1 MKKIVII
8 LAMLILGISATEVN
22 AQGKLMGTLY
32 DYFCDPTLTQDN
44 QTNKAV
50 IQWFINNFDQYNI
63 PIISYTKVHNKSG
76 SPVDAQAG
84 KVYPLFGLDSAY
96 KRYPA
101 FVEERYLLYNN
112 LLFDGSESNTKGL
125 TWPYVID
132 NPIGSDKPDV
142 IVTAFTNAKRIFDSL
157 RTDANLGTPVFVTP
171 KTRIED
177 GYYIVDLVFK
187 VHPQYENEDVSV
199 YFNAALV
206 EAYHVY
212 GQEEHYF
219 SPVHY
224 FSGLGISNL
233 SIVSIKKGKKT
244 TTLTYKVPIN
254 KNWNPK
260 YLYCVASTSADLRKL
275 LDASTDNVVDVKAAQ
290 KAKPL
295 YLEIVPVGNSNFQQ
309 LKTTGEK
316 VLANFTVSNPSSKSV
331 EAQIFIN
338 KATSTIPESWDV
350 SLNKTKVTIPA
361 GQTTTVTATVQTS
374 GVADICALDIC
385 VLPINTD
392 DAFNPQFTSAQAIIA
407 NKEITTI
414 IFTDRANNPAE
425 YDIYQLSKEY
435 SAHGSNIGLLDPIF
449 HKVIPVSAFEGFIY
463 NCATVGHQR
472 LVANLTAQN
481 SNWLNFG
488 VYNPNFPK
496 ETNGLMAK
504 HLEESEIDFL
514 LEAQAANKHVA
525 LFFDKSWWYY
535 NSKYPSNEA
544 KNKFS
549 TLCNNFGISVKSDS
563 TYYIINKDYVDE
575 RNYCAAPFVIKGNT
589 SDSLTMDKDGNS
601 LVFNM
606 NAYANNEPTF
616 SALYG
621 NRFNILNT
629 SKSSSVAYFDPS
641 VTNYAMVKTRN
652 GNQKMFVGGFN
663 VAGMNGAGIGSIGTT
678 AYTFFDNLF
687 TWWYGYKV
695 KKQPEIT
702 VVNEKGDRI
711 NTLDFGTV
719 ERPQSKTETLY
730 IKNIAEP
737 EQGPLKIYSCIFD
750 FNDDDAFEV
759 LEYPKE
765 DINPGEQAKLV
776 IKFTP
781 KYAGDHNIT
790 LAINCNDPINSP
802 YSLYI
807 NGTGKNPAAGLE
819 PKMVITPSDNY
830 YDFGEQEAE
839 SGPYNYDINIYNE
852 GGADLEVSI
861 KLNTDAPAGVFE
873 LLNAD
878 FTVVRTGT
886 HDMFGKDF
894 SVIFNPPAKK
904 GTYEG
909 SIEITSNDPENPTFV
924 IDVEGASEGKE
935 DDPGS
940 ISIVNQYACSVLPN
954 VVNSFATINFS
965 LESSSLKDVNINILN
980 LTGEVV
986 KNVIAKQYTNGS
998 YSIPF
1003 DAADL
1008 SSGSYFVEYT
1018 IGGRKIT
1025 IPFKVVK

>member
-8 LAMLILGISATEVN
+8 LAMLILGISITDVN
-22 AQGKLMGTLY
+22 AQSRKMGNVY
-32 DYFCDPTLTQDN
+32 DYLCDPTLTQDN

-50 IQWFINNFDQYNI
+50 IQWFINNFDEYNI

-76 SPVDAQAG
+76 SPVDAQGG

-96 KRYPA
+96 RRYPA
-101 FVEERYLLYNN
+101 FVEERYLLLNN
-112 LLFDGSESNTKGL
+112 KFFDGSESNTKFITYPAYSDSPWG
-125 TWPYVID
+125 T
-132 NPIGSDKPDV
+132 DKPDQLV
-142 IVTAFTNAKRIFDSL
+142 PILTQVKHLADSL
-157 RTDANLGTPVFVTP
+157 RDVFASPISVAA
-171 KTRIED
+171 KSRIED
-177 GYYIVDLVFK
+177 GYYIVELNFK
-187 VHPQYENEDVSV
+187 KHSQVEEAGLF
-199 YFNAALV
+199 FNLALV

-224 FSGLGISNL
+224 FTGLGISNL
-233 SIVSIKKGKKT
+233 SSISMDKKT
-244 TTLTYKVPIN
+244 SKATLTYKVPIN
-254 KNWNPK
+254 KLWNPK
-260 YLYCVASTSADLRKL
+260 YLYCVVTLYANDLARCC
-275 LDASTDNVVDVKAAQ
+275 DAATDNVVDVKAAL

-295 YLEIVPVGNSNFQQ
+295 YLEIVPVGNSSFQQ

-316 VLANFTVSNPSSKSV
+316 VLANFTVSNPSNKSV

-374 GVADICALDIC
+374 GVADICALDVC

-392 DAFNPQFTSAQAIIA
+392 DAFNPQFTSAQAVIA

-435 SAHGSNIGLLDPIF
+435 SAHGPNIGLLDPIF
-449 HKVIPVSAFEGFIY
+449 HKVIPVASFDGFIY
-463 NCATVGHQR
+463 NCATIGNQR
-472 LVANLTAQN
+472 LVANTTAQN

-488 VYNPNFPK
+488 VYNPNFTK
-496 ETNGLMAK
+496 EINGLMAK

-535 NSKYPSNEA
+535 NSKYPSNET

-549 TLCNNFGISVKSDS
+549 TLCNNFGISVKADS

-621 NRFNILNT
+621 NKFNILNT

-924 IDVEGASEGKE
+924 IDIEGASEGK
-935 DDPGS
+935 DTPPDTGS
-940 ISIVNQYACSVLPN
+940 VAIVNQYACSVLPN